1 MSLCEGEKAVGA
13 VKESMLTA
21 SRLMAKCIPF
31 RVSKTVQCRYL
42 G

>member
-1 MSLCEGEKAVGA
+1 MRLSEGEKAVDA
-13 VKESMLTA
+13 VTEPMLIA